1 MAEII
6 KVFKENIPTMRFI
19 GKKYD
24 NFGHWG
30 EWWQNG
36 WFDLIENAMGGTDKI
51 LSAWENGGGYIGVE
65 RRAEGQPI

>member
-30 EWWQNG
+30 EWGQNG
-36 WFDLIENAMGGTDKI
+36 WFDLI
-51 LSAWENGGGYIGVE
+51 
-65 RRAEGQPI
+65 